1 MNMELNTSRA
11 FSIKLLIMYMIS
23 ALLFLSSI
31 ELHIH
36 THESAVFADHG
47 AAVSFTSLPDDYSSN
62 FAVMESASEIE
73 VSPDGM
79 LSAYQSVPM
88 VLAIFFLLVL
98 IVNTFVPVSY
108 SRTRKTYSSTE
119 LPFYGTPA
127 LRAPPQYS

>member
-1 MNMELNTSRA
+1 MDMELNIGKA

-47 AAVSFTSLPDDYSSN
+47 AAVSFTSLSDDFSSN
-62 FAVMESASEIE
+62 FAIQASTTEIE

-79 LSAYQSVPM
+79 LKAHQSVPS
-88 VLAIFFLLVL
+88 VLAIFILLVL
-98 IVNTFVPVSY
+98 IASTFIPVSY
-108 SRTRKTYSSTE
+108 SRVRKTQSSTE

-127 LRAPPQYS
+127 LRAPPQNS